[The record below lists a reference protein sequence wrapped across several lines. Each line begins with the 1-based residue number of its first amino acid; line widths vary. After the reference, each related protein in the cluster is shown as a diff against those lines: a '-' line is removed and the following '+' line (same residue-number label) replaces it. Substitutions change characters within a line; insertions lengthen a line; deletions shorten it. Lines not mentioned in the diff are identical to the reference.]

1 MDPMAPSHK
10 YLEAKWNFYA
20 PVQIYCDEILGK
32 LKLKQFFFHFYLRLI
47 KNNIVTHSLIYAID

>member
-20 PVQIYCDEILGK
+20 PVQIYCEEISVKVG
-32 LKLKQFFFHFYLRLI
+32 
-47 KNNIVTHSLIYAID
+47 